1 MKTLFSIS
9 LFFALSLTAFA
20 QVPVAMAPPLHF
32 QFFDANGV
40 PLANGKIFTYAAGT
54 TTPQNTYA
62 DAGGMS
68 QNTNPIL
75 LDGSGSPSN
84 GSVQTGVFLANSS
97 YRFFAL
103 NSSNVFQWS
112 VDNVTNYFGLLN
124 STNLWTGTN
133 TFSQAVSITLSDNQ
147 MFFGSGNQSILDFPP
162 APAPTTFHVSL
173 PQSGTTSDNIPT
185 DTSTDSL
192 GNKTLLNPLFNSSGC
207 AIINGPGTYICVP
220 NASPTG
226 TSTGAL
232 TKLTGAPSA
241 AIIAATTDI
250 SGIVGITV
258 AGSGT
263 TGNATIQQDGQVPC
277 MFDGA
282 TTAGDY
288 AGISATVAGDCT
300 DAGTSP
306 PVGSQNIGQVL
317 STNASAGTYPI
328 VLSSPGSGSGIK
340 FLCQNVT
347 QTTVNASTTAAQTV
361 LSCPVPSV
369 FNAAGKIFRVTANM
383 LVSTSTSTSFLDLF
397 LNSGAGSPM
406 FIGVA
411 QSTSGT
417 ASYSVSFSITCSIV
431 TPGSSGLMTCTGP
444 IGGAVASGSTTLS
457 LFNGSDA
464 GGGGNLTGTSFTI
477 GTSCS
482 FGSASVSNSCQGNEL
497 FVEQLN

>member
-1 MKTLFSIS
+1 MKQL
-9 LFFALSLTAFA
+9 LLLSLLLLLPALAFA

-62 DAGGMS
+62 DAGGIS
-68 QNTNPIL
+68 QNPDPIL

-84 GSVQTGVFLANSS
+84 GTVQTGIFLANSS
-97 YRFFAL
+97 YKFVAL

-112 VDNVTNYFGLLN
+112 VDNVSTYFGLLN
-124 STNLWTGTN
+124 STNLWTGAN
-133 TFSQAVSITLSDNQ
+133 TFSQAISITLSDNQ

-162 APAPTTFHVSL
+162 PSATTTFHVSL
-173 PQSGTTSDNIPT
+173 PQTGTISDNIPT

-207 AIINGPGTYICVP
+207 SIVNGPGTYICVA

-241 AIIAATTDI
+241 AIIAATTDV

-263 TGNATIQQDGQVPC
+263 TGNATIQQDGQVSC
-277 MFDGA
+277 IFDGA

-288 AGISATVAGDCT
+288 VGISATVAGDCT
-300 DAGTSP
+300 DAGASP
-306 PVGSQNIGQVL
+306 PVGSQNVGQVL
-317 STNASAGTYPI
+317 STNASGGTYPI

-340 FLCQNVT
+340 FLCQNT
-347 QTTVNASTTAAQTV
+347 TSTTVNASTTGEQTV
-361 LSCPVPSV
+361 LSCAVPAN
-369 FNAAGKIFRVTANM
+369 FNAAGKIFRITANL
-383 LVSTSTSTSFLDLF
+383 LVSEATSTSFADFF
-397 LNSGAGSPM
+397 LSSGNSPRAIIGA
-406 FIGVA
+406 A
-411 QSTSGT
+411 QATSGT
-417 ASYSVSFSITCSIV
+417 ASYSLGFTMTCAV
-431 TPGSSGLMTCTGP
+431 TTAGASSVVKCTGP
-444 IGGAVASGSTTLS
+444 VGGSVASGSTTLT
-457 LFNGSDA
+457 LFNGSNVVS
-464 GGGGNLTGTSFTI
+464 GGDLTGSSFTI

-482 FGSASVSNSCQGNEL
+482 FGTASTSNSCEGNQL